1 MRTFGRVPVD
11 PANPNGAKR
20 WVVVETDA
28 KGYNDGVYI
37 TAIAQTLKLNLNE
50 SPFWANFGIPA
61 RESVMQQIFP
71 DLYAV
76 FTQQY
81 YSQFFASL
89 IISRR
94 VPEAGFTRDQ
104 QQFAPVYDISA
115 VTQQG
120 FTIPAFR
127 PNTYPV

>member
-1 MRTFGRVPVD
+1 MRTFGRVPDD
-11 PANPNGAKR
+11 PANPNGPR
-20 WVVVETDA
+20 HWVVVETNA
-28 KGYNDGVYI
+28 QGYNDGVYL

-61 RESVMQQIFP
+61 RQSVMQQIFP
-71 DLYAV
+71 DLYVV

-89 IISRR
+89 IISKQAAESAL
-94 VPEAGFTRDQ
+94 VND
-104 QQFAPVYDISA
+104 PVYNISI

-120 FTIPAFR
+120 FVLEPFR
-127 PNTYPV
+127 TNNYPT